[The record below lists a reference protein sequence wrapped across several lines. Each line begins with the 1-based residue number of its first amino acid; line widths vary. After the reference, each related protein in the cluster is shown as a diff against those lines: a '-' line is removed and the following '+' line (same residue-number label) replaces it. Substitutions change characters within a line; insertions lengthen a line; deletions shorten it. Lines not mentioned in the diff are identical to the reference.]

1 MTRPLL
7 QTRTTFAPST
17 VEKAERLLEVLAA
30 LREDPVLGSAF
41 VLHGGTAL
49 NFFHEPLPRL
59 SVDIDLMY
67 VEKLDVSA
75 MRRRRPEI
83 DGRCRE
89 VIGALGYA
97 VQATNDEHSGQ
108 TYRLKYSGDYIKLD
122 ISYLARLTML
132 DAPVLAC
139 PIAEPEITFPVQR
152 VPELAAGKIK
162 AIIERTAARDLY
174 DLHRMSKRYP
184 RMFDA
189 PLSRALTIRAISTA
203 DPFPSVRD
211 PAEALGKFKN
221 PTDDLAE
228 SLHAVLAVDD
238 QPEFEP
244 MIGDVGGWLSPLGQP
259 AENEEA
265 YFRLLD
271 EESEYRPDLLLEAW
285 PEVLERA
292 REDPVVAW
300 KVHNLRKRGK

>member
-7 QTRTTFAPST
+7 QTKTTFAPST

-67 VEKLDVSA
+67 VEALDVDV
-75 MRRRRPEI
+75 MKRRRPEI
-83 DGRCRE
+83 DRRCRE

-108 TYRLKYSGDYIKLD
+108 TYRLKYSNDYVKPD
-122 ISYLARLTML
+122 ISYLARLAML
-132 DAPVLAC
+132 DVPVLVC
-139 PIAEPEITFPVQR
+139 PIAEPEVAFPVLQ
-152 VPELAAGKIK
+152 VPELVAGKIK

-174 DLHRMSKRYP
+174 DLHRIAKRDP
-184 RMFDA
+184 RMFDD

-203 DPFPSVRD
+203 DPFPALRD
-211 PAEALGKFKN
+211 PVEALGRFKN
-221 PTDDLAE
+221 PADDLGE

-238 QPEFEP
+238 QPEFET
-244 MIGDVGGWLSPLGQP
+244 MIGKVSRWLSPLGRLS
-259 AENEEA
+259 ENEDA
-265 YFRLLD
+265 YFRLLE
-271 EESEYRPDLLLEAW
+271 EESKYRPELLVEA
-285 PEVLERA
+285 
-292 REDPVVAW
+292 
-300 KVHNLRKRGK
+300 